1 MKEADIRLPKASL
14 GSNSGQQSLFRRA
27 LLRRLSGLSEG
38 HLKVLEG
45 REIVLDVGQRDAPAQ
60 IVRIQRSRAY
70 RQMILGG
77 PIGAAEAYMAGDW
90 DTDDLVGLLR
100 LFLANRTVLESLEGG
115 LNLLQKPLRRLHH
128 FFNRDTIA
136 QSKKNIA
143 AHYDLGNDFFSLFLD
158 PTMSYS
164 AGVFKRDEDSM
175 ESASLNKFEHIGRQ
189 LALCPDDRVIEIG
202 TGWGGFAIYAA
213 ERFGCHVT
221 TTTISD
227 AQYAYAK
234 KQIEERSLGNRITL
248 LKDDYREL
256 KGQYDKLVSIE
267 MIEAVGLKYLPLFFE
282 TCSRLLKP
290 TGSLLIQAIT
300 IAESRFLAAS
310 RSVDFIQKYIF
321 PGGALA
327 SAAELVRV
335 GSSAGFGLRCY
346 GLEDL
351 TSHYAR
357 TMRAWREAFFE
368 QRGVMLSSGL
378 SENFLRMWAFYL
390 AYCEAGFLERAT
402 GLVHL
407 RFHKPD
413 YRETRA

>member
-1 MKEADIRLPKASL
+1 
-14 GSNSGQQSLFRRA
+14 
-27 LLRRLSGLSEG
+27 
-38 HLKVLEG
+38 
-45 REIVLDVGQRDAPAQ
+45 
-60 IVRIQRSRAY
+60 
-70 RQMILGG
+70 
-77 PIGAAEAYMAGDW
+77 
-90 DTDDLVGLLR
+90 
-100 LFLANRTVLESLEGG
+100 
-115 LNLLQKPLRRLHH
+115 
-128 FFNRDTIA
+128 
-136 QSKKNIA
+136 
-143 AHYDLGNDFFSLFLD
+143 
-158 PTMSYS
+158 
-164 AGVFKRDEDSM
+164 
-175 ESASLNKFEHIGRQ
+175 
-189 LALCPDDRVIEIG
+189 
-202 TGWGGFAIYAA
+202 
-213 ERFGCHVT
+213 
-221 TTTISD
+221 
-227 AQYAYAK
+227 
-234 KQIEERSLGNRITL
+234 
-248 LKDDYREL
+248 
-256 KGQYDKLVSIE
+256 VSIE

-413 YRETRA
+413 YRETRS

>member
-1 MKEADIRLPKASL
+1 MKQVDIGLPKTAL
-14 GSNSGQQSLFRRA
+14 GSRSGERSFFRRA
-27 LLRRLSGLSEG
+27 LLSRLSGFAHG
-38 HLKVLEG
+38 HLRILEG
-45 REIVLDVGQRDAPAQ
+45 RETVLDIGQQSAPAQ
-60 IVRIQRSRAY
+60 VVRILRPRAY

-100 LFLANRTVLESLEGG
+100 LFLANRSVLDSLDGG
-115 LNLLQKPLRRLHH
+115 MNLLQKPLRRLHH
-128 FFNRDTIA
+128 FLNRDTIA

-175 ESASLNKFEHIGRQ
+175 KDASLNKFELIGQ
-189 LALCPDDRVIEIG
+189 KLGLCPEDRVIEIG

-221 TTTISD
+221 TTTISNE
-227 AQYAYAK
+227 QYAYAK
-234 KQIEERSLGNRITL
+234 AEIEARSLNDRITL

-256 KGQYDKLVSIE
+256 EGQYDKLVSIE
-267 MIEAVGLKYLPLFFE
+267 MIEAVGLKYLPRFFE

-300 IAESRFLAAS
+300 IAESRFIAAS

-327 SAAELVRV
+327 SAAELIRV
-335 GSSAGFGLRCY
+335 GSLEAHGLRCY

-351 TSHYAR
+351 TSDYAK
-357 TMRAWREAFFE
+357 TMRAWRQAFFE
-368 QRGVMLSSGL
+368 NRGAMLSTGL

-390 AYCEAGFLERAT
+390 AYCVAGFLERAT

-407 RFHKPD
+407 RFHKPEF
-413 YRETRA
+413 RGVNP